1 MMLSSPAT
9 SSRVYALLKDDI
21 LRGRFAPRTTLIER
35 SLADDYGTSVTP
47 IRNAASQLVGERLL
61 SLHAGG
67 GYEIPNVGVAELRD
81 LYFWHGQLV
90 RSALNPKRID
100 AKPAVQLIIDPLP
113 ELTTPISIAT
123 ATARLFSAIAAVS
136 SSSELACAVAS
147 AGERLSV
154 ARLREPAVLNG
165 VADELRA
172 VQALT
177 VRGRWSDLVRS
188 IWAYHR
194 RRQRRVA
201 EIAAAIGSPS
211 RDERSY

>member
-61 SLHAGG
+61 SPHAGG
-67 GYEIPNVGVAELRD
+67 GYEIPNLGVAELRD
-81 LYFWHGQLV
+81 LYFWHGHLV

-100 AKPAVQLIIDPLP
+100 AKPAMQMVVDPLP
-113 ELTTPISIAT
+113 ELTTPANIAT

-136 SSSELACAVAS
+136 SSGELARAVAS
-147 AGERLSV
+147 AGERLGV

-177 VRGRWSDLVRS
+177 VEGRWPDLVRS

-194 RRQRRVA
+194 RRQRRVI
-201 EIAAAIGSPS
+201 EIAAAVGGPN
-211 RDERSY
+211 RDELSY